1 MGQSGA
7 SSRADES
14 RGQSRKLGSSILRN
28 PLQTLAQPS
37 SHFLSPR
44 VPTGHMSDTR
54 RLVVATSLSGS
65 AVNFSLTE
73 TRVRPEPWGQRGWKQ
88 PGSRE
93 AAERCLWGA
102 PWHGTGADLY
112 LEGWVRRRDL
122 SKIFN
127 NCKVKCGLCLGWSS
141 RKGSIT

>member
-7 SSRADES
+7 SSLADES

-37 SHFLSPR
+37 SHFLSLR

-88 PGSRE
+88 LE
-93 AAERCLWGA
+93 AERLLSVVFGG
-102 PWHGTGADLY
+102 PRGTGQERIY
-112 LEGWVRRRDL
+112 
-122 SKIFN
+122 I
-127 NCKVKCGLCLGWSS
+127 
-141 RKGSIT
+141 